1 MKIFYFCVHAYASG
15 RVRVCTC
22 VRLCGARVRVF
33 ESSASVFDSRA
44 IVFELS
50 VGDFTNLSVAILFA
64 LEYAVFLSFAM
75 L

>member
-1 MKIFYFCVHAYASG
+1 MIAAYA
-15 RVRVCTC
+15 
-22 VRLCGARVRVF
+22 
-33 ESSASVFDSRA
+33 
-44 IVFELS
+44 